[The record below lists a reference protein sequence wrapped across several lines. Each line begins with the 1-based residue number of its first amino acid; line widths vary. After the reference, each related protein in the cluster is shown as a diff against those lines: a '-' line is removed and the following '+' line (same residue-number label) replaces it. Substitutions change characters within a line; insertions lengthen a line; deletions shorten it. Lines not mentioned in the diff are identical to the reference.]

1 MGKTRACVVAD
12 AGPIIHLDELGC
24 LDILS
29 DFEQVSVPEA
39 VWLEVRHHRPQA
51 LEAGAALFIRAN
63 PATVSPLVTALTP
76 LYTLHRG
83 EQEALHCCLA
93 ARDPLLL
100 TDDTA
105 ARLAAKALGIAA
117 HGTLGLLVRAIRQ
130 QRRSRQ
136 DVLALLGAIPTQTT
150 LHIRPSLLA
159 EVIAE
164 VQASG
169 KRPE

>member
-1 MGKTRACVVAD
+1 MGKTRAFVVAD

-24 LDILS
+24 LDLLC
-29 DFEQVSVPEA
+29 DFERVLVPES
-39 VWLEVRHHRPQA
+39 VWQEIDHHRPRA
-51 LEAGAALFIRAN
+51 LEVFSALFVRAS
-63 PATVSPLVTALTP
+63 PHTDSPLVSALTP

-83 EQEALHCCLA
+83 EQEALQLCMEC
-93 ARDPLLL
+93 PESLLL

-130 QRRSRQ
+130 KTRSRSQ
-136 DVLALLGAIPTQTT
+136 VLDLLRAIPTRTT

-159 EVIAE
+159 EVITE
-164 VQASG
+164 VDARS
-169 KRPE
+169 